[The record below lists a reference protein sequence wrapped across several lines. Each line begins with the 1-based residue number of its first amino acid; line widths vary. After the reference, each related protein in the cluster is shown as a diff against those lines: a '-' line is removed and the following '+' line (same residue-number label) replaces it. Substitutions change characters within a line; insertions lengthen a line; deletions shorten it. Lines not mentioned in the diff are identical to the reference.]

1 MKFRDIT
8 GQELIKER
16 LRRSVRDNRVS
27 HAQLF
32 LGPEGSGKLALALAY
47 AQYINCT
54 QRSVDDSCGTCS
66 SCLKYEKIIH
76 PDLHFIY
83 PVAKTKEVEDKPLSK
98 LFLTHWRNMLT
109 EKKAVFGLQDWYQQI
124 GLENKQGIIN
134 AEDCNEIIRTL
145 SYKSYES
152 EYKVM
157 IIWMVEKLF
166 HAAAPKILKI
176 LEEPPDKTLF
186 ILISEQAEMVLPTIL
201 SRTQLVKFSR
211 LSDQHLVEALMTL
224 TSCTG
229 GEANQVKYLADGN
242 LNAARKILETGETD
256 QANFEFFRLW
266 MRQCFRNDIREISR
280 MTSDFSALGR
290 EKQKS
295 LMAYALKII
304 RFCLHNRIGNHQ
316 QIRTEGDELKF
327 IRDFTPFIH
336 PLNANRLNDEFNKA
350 FYHIERNG
358 NATIIFMD
366 LSLQSMK
373 WLKIKPKTV

>member
-1 MKFRDIT
+1 MKFSDIK
-8 GQELIKER
+8 GQQAIKER
-16 LRRSVRDNRVS
+16 LIRSVKENRVS

-32 LGPEGSGKLALALAY
+32 FGPEGSGKLAMALAY

-54 QRSVDDSCGTCS
+54 QRAGDDSCGVCS
-66 SCLKYEKIIH
+66 SCIKYEKVIH

-83 PVAKTKEVEDKPLSK
+83 PIAKTKEVADKPQSK
-98 LFLTHWRNMLT
+98 LFINQWRTILTGR
-109 EKKAVFGLQDWYQQI
+109 KAVFSLQDWYQHI
-124 GLENKQGIIN
+124 NLENKQGIIN

-186 ILISEQAEMVLPTIL
+186 ILISEQSDQILPTIL
-201 SRTQLVKFSR
+201 SRTQLVKFHR
-211 LSDQHLVEALMTL
+211 RNDQELVEALVAH
-224 TSCTG
+224 TSCSIE
-229 GEANQVKYLADGN
+229 EASRVKYLADGN
-242 LNAARKILETGETD
+242 LNVAIKVLETGETD
-256 QANFEFFRLW
+256 QANFEIFRTW
-266 MRQCFRNDIREISR
+266 MRFCFKTNIREITR
-280 MTSDFSALGR
+280 LTSDFSSMGR

-304 RFCLHNRIGNHQ
+304 RYCMHNRIGGQ
-316 QIRTEGDELKF
+316 SQIRADGDELKF
-327 IRDFTPFIH
+327 IHDFTPFIH
-336 PLNANRLNDEFNKA
+336 PENAGKLNDEFNKA
-350 FYHIERNG
+350 LYHIERNG
-358 NATIIFMD
+358 NASIVFMD

-373 WLKIKPKTV
+373 WLKIKSKTN